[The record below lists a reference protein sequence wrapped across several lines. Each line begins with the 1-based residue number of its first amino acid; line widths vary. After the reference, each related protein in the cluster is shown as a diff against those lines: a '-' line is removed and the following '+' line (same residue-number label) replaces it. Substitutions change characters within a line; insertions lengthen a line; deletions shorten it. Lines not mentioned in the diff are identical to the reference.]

1 MPFLT
6 GEEVPRHQEAQHK
19 GMPVQASSNSG
30 EVEAL
35 KATVAALTDLVK
47 TVVAQAAQP
56 ARKPGR
62 PRKPEAAA

>member
-19 GMPVQASSNSG
+19 GMPVVSSNSG